1 MLMITLDNLA
11 HRYNI
16 LPSEALGRATSFDLY
31 VLNVSTQWHNYKHR
45 EAESGGTK
53 PPPKL
58 TQEQMQAMMASV
70 RNKERK

>member
-45 EAESGGTK
+45 EAESGGIK